1 MKSSFPGFFASGTE
15 DITKLWQE
23 CLFVLDAN
31 VLLSLYRYSDS
42 TRSELLNVFNSLKE
56 RLWIPHQVTSEYL
69 ENRLSVIADQLKAY
83 DDAAKKVD
91 GIQKSLEN
99 LNQAPFVSGVTQQEA
114 VSLFKKLADEFAE
127 KRAVHDRRVYS
138 DDIKDA
144 LEVLFAERV
153 GKPFS
158 REEIEVHITEGAARY
173 AESIPPGFEDRKK
186 GGDSQIFSDR
196 CKPYGDYF
204 VWLQL
209 IEKAKAEN
217 IPIIF
222 ITGDVKD
229 DWWSS
234 FQGKTIGPLP
244 QLIEEF
250 QRKTGKN
257 FYMYTPHR
265 FLERANDHL
274 KQAVSQVAV
283 DEIKNSERH
292 EEGATANQSLKE
304 GWGSEAR
311 ARYNHAIQFGHIEK
325 AVRWSGAVADIM
337 KERYTLARRQKN
349 LNEEKN
355 QLMSEKSSL
364 LEFQERLVP
373 GVDDQDIMILD
384 EQMGQLDMR
393 ISHINKEIEYN
404 RIMYNEC
411 TRRLTEVKSDGDGGR
426 EVD

>member
-56 RLWIPHQVTSEYL
+56 RLWIPHQVASEYL

-99 LNQAPFVSGVTQQEA
+99 INQAPFVSGNTQQEA
-114 VSLFKKLADEFAE
+114 VSLFKKLAEEFSE

-144 LEVLFAERV
+144 LEVLFSGRV

-158 REEIEVHITEGAARY
+158 REETEHHITEGAARY
-173 AESIPPGFEDRKK
+173 SENIPPGFEDRKK
-186 GGDSQIFSDR
+186 GGDSQIFTDR

-209 IEKAKAEN
+209 IEKAKEES

-244 QLIEEF
+244 QLVEEF

-292 EEGATANQSLKE
+292 EESSIANQSL
-304 GWGSEAR
+304 SEEWSPAAR
-311 ARYNHAIQFGHIEK
+311 ARYKN
-325 AVRWSGAVADIM
+325 AVQQGYVDESILWGGPIGDIM
-337 KERYTLARRQKN
+337 KERYSLARRRAKLKEEQDRLNSKKN
-349 LNEEKN
+349 NLI
-355 QLMSEKSSL
+355 
-364 LEFQERLVP
+364 EFQERLVP
-373 GVDDQDIMILD
+373 GVDDRDMALL
-384 EQMGQLDMR
+384 EEELRHLDME
-393 ISHINKEIEYN
+393 ISHLNKEIDYI

-411 TRRLTEVKSDGDGGR
+411 TRRLTEVKSDVGAGR
-426 EVD
+426 EAE